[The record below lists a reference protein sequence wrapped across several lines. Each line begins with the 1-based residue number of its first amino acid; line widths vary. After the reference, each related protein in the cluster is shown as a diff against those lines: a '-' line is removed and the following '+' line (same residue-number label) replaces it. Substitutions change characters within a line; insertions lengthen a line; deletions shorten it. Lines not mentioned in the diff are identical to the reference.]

1 MMGDHRQQR
10 VAGRGRV
17 FCPPA
22 RLVLKHQEPFPFG
35 FRAFL
40 IRNIRVRAEPTDNF
54 SIGSSNG
61 KGARQ
66 EPAISPVLA
75 TEREGVFP
83 RLARRT
89 ALADQLGD
97 AVDMIRMMNLPP
109 APAFQLLR
117 SEEHTSELQS
127 QSNLV

>member
-1 MMGDHRQQR
+1 MGDNGQQR

-17 FCPPA
+17 FCPVA
-22 RLVLKHQEPFPFG
+22 RLMLKHQEPFPFG
-35 FRAFL
+35 FRVFL
-40 IRNIRVRAEPTDNF
+40 VRNIRVRAEPTANF

-61 KGARQ
+61 NGARQ

-97 AVDMIRMMNLPP
+97 AVGMVRMMNLPP
-109 APAFQLLR
+109 AQPF
-117 SEEHTSELQS
+117 SSS
-127 QSNLV
+127 S